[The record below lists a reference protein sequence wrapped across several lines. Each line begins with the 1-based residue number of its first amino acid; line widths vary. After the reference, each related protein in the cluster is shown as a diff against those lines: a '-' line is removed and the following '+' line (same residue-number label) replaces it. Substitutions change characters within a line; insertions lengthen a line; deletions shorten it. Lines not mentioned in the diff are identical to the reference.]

1 MTSAELLELAAEALD
16 DGRDPLTNPFL
27 SDNEV
32 TLDQCYSLARQ
43 LAIGARI
50 VAAGIRK
57 PKSEQGMAMFLTMA
71 ADLPPWH

>member
-16 DGRDPLTNPFL
+16 DGRDPLSNPFL
-27 SDNEV
+27 SDNDV
-32 TLDQCYSLARQ
+32 TLDQCYSLAQQ

-57 PKSEQGMAMFLTMA
+57 PKSPQGVAMLLTMA
-71 ADLPPWH
+71 ADLP